1 MRRRGDVVE
10 TATARL
16 WPGDDERSCCSP
28 GALQRAADSAHH
40 LGVEHRVLDVS
51 EEFERGV
58 VEPFVAGYLA
68 GETPNPCVRCN
79 PRRLAALVRLAD
91 ELGLEKVATGHY
103 ARLVWRA
110 GEPFVARGRD
120 RDKDQSYML
129 ACVPS
134 TTLARLEFP
143 LGARR
148 KAEVRAL
155 ASKACL
161 AVADEPESQEV
172 CFAPRGYHAF
182 LEGRGVAPRQGDVV
196 TRQGTVVGRHA
207 GHWRFT
213 IGQRRGLGLVAPEPL
228 YVLQRRAATN
238 EVVVGPRSELA
249 AAAVELR
256 ELGDR
261 DLGEGDDLA
270 VQLRYKAEAVAVRRL
285 RRLAGDRAQVFLE
298 RPFLGVAPGQ
308 AAVFYRDDVVVGAG
322 VIVGPLGGPDGS
334 EPV

>member
-1 MRRRGDVVE
+1 M
-10 TATARL
+10 RL
-16 WPGDDERSCCSP
+16 WPGQDERSCCSP
-28 GALQRAADSAHH
+28 GSLQRAVASARH
-40 LGVEHRVLDVS
+40 LGVEHRVLDQS
-51 EEFERGV
+51 EDFDRGV

-79 PRRLAALVRLAD
+79 PRRLAGLVRLAD
-91 ELGLEKVATGHY
+91 ELGLDKVATGHY

-110 GEPFVARGRD
+110 GEPFVTRGRD

-129 ACVPS
+129 ACVPAE
-134 TTLARLEFP
+134 TLARLEFP
-143 LGARR
+143 LGAWH

-155 ASKACL
+155 ASQACL

-182 LEGRGVAPRQGDVV
+182 LQGRGVAPREGDVI
-196 TRQGTVVGRHA
+196 TREGTVVGRHA
-207 GHWRFT
+207 GQWRFT

-228 YVLQRRAATN
+228 YVLERRAATN
-238 EVVVGPRSELA
+238 EVVVGPRSDLA

-256 ELGDR
+256 EVSDR
-261 DLGEGDDLA
+261 CLGEGGDLA

-285 RRLAGDRAQVFLE
+285 RRLAGDRALVDLE

-308 AAVFYRDDVVVGAG
+308 AAVFYRDDVVVGTG
-322 VIVGPLGGPDGS
+322 VIVGPLGGPGAPES
-334 EPV
+334 V